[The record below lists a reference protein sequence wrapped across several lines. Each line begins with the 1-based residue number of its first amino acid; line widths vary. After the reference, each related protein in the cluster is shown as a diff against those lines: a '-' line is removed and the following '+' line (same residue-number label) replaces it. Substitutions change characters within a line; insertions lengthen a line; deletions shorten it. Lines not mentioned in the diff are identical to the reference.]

1 MIHQKYVDEYIGAYK
16 DGKIKLN
23 HERVMLVN
31 YLEKSV
37 LNNDH
42 LFFNEEKIDDYI
54 KFTEK
59 WFFPTVMYQRFLA
72 AFVFLY
78 DSTTN
83 DVYYDEHFW
92 VVGRGAG
99 KNGTISSLAAYLVS
113 PLNNIA
119 GYNGSIVAN
128 SEDQAKTSITEIYN
142 VVQANSLLS
151 GAFKANKS
159 QIESKETHSVVTY
172 QTSNG
177 KTKDGLRDGFDVFDE
192 IHMYPDDSGV
202 AVYESGLGK
211 VPESRQF
218 EIGSDGYVRDGYLD
232 QKKEIALQTMR
243 GELPPDTMF
252 PFWCKLDDESEVD
265 NEAMWE
271 KANPMLSKPLTGYG
285 KTLFRKIRKQYLKM
299 QSQPSMRE
307 EFLTKRMDLPLKD
320 PEKSVAPYE
329 QIKATNRLIPYDKL
343 AGREAIGSLDFAS
356 MRDFAACGLT
366 FKIDGQVYFVS
377 HQFARKQFVDKYY
390 GYSANPA
397 DRPHNVP
404 PISDWEDQGLLTI
417 VNTATIDP
425 RVVVNWFTDMRDKY
439 LIEKV
444 VLDNF
449 RADLLRK
456 FFEDANFEVDV
467 IKNPTAI
474 DGLLAPRIE
483 DGFAAQKFV
492 WGNNPLLRWNTQ
504 NVLVTVDARGNK
516 KYGKKEERR
525 RKTDGFKAFEYGQFR
540 VDEIEDVDPDESL
553 DLLNGLS
560 F

>member
-159 QIESKETHSVVTY
+159 QIESKGTHSVVTY

-243 GELPPDTMF
+243 CELPPDTMF

>member
-1 MIHQKYVDEYIGAYK
+1 MIHQKYVDAYINAYK
-16 DGKIKLN
+16 TGKIKLN
-23 HERVMLVN
+23 KERVMLID
-31 YLEKSV
+31 YLEKFV
-37 LNNDH
+37 LNNDQ
-42 LFFNEEKIDDYI
+42 LFFNEEKIEDYI
-54 KFTEK
+54 NFTEK
-59 WFFPTVMYQRFLA
+59 WFFPTVLYQRFLA
-72 AFVFLY
+72 AFIFLY
-78 DSTTN
+78 DKTTD

-99 KNGTISSLAAYLVS
+99 KNGTISSLGAFLIS
-113 PLNNIA
+113 QLNGIP

-128 SEDQAKTSITEIYN
+128 SEDQAKTSISEIYN
-142 VVQANSLLS
+142 VVKRNDVLS
-151 GAFKANKS
+151 SSFNANKS
-159 QIESKETHSVVTY
+159 QIESKVTNSIVMY

-192 IHMYPDDSGV
+192 IHMYQDDSGV
-202 AVYESGLGK
+202 SVYESGLGK

-232 QKKEIALQTMR
+232 EKKDIALQVM
-243 GELPPDTMF
+243 GGQLPPDTMF
-252 PFWCKLDDESEVD
+252 AFWCKLDSEEEVD
-265 NEAMWE
+265 DETMWE

-329 QIKATNRLIPYDKL
+329 QIKATNEPIPLDQL
-343 AGREAIGSLDFAS
+343 EGREAIGSLDFAS

-366 FKIDGQVYFVS
+366 FKLGGNVYFVS

-390 GYSANPA
+390 GYSASPA
-397 DRPHNVP
+397 DRPRNVA
-404 PISDWEDQGLLTI
+404 PIGEWEDQGLLTI
-417 VNTATIDP
+417 LNTETIDP
-425 RVVVNWFTDMRDKY
+425 REVVNWFTEMREKYVIDK
-439 LIEKV
+439 I

-456 FFEDANFEVDV
+456 FFEDADFEVDV

-483 DGFAAQKFV
+483 DGFAANKFV
-492 WGNNPLLRWNTQ
+492 WGDNPLLRWNTQ

-525 RKTDGFKAFEYGQFR
+525 RKTDGFKAFEYGQYR
-540 VDEIEDVDPDESL
+540 VDEIEDVDPEESL
-553 DLLNGLS
+553 DLLNGLN